1 MSLNIKSN
9 FPQTENFTYLNT
21 AASGLLSKTVL
32 DFKLKDLQRFY
43 QHGSG
48 YLVDEHDILQRT
60 RAKISKIFN
69 ANTERIGMTP
79 NFSLAYN
86 AILDSLPSDSSFLCL
101 EDDYFSVVM
110 PIKSRGFQHHSLPI
124 TADVESDIYDYVSR
138 HKPDVL
144 ALSSVQY
151 LSGIKIDTAFFS
163 RLKQD
168 FPRLKIFV
176 DATQY
181 LGTEKFDFKQSGI
194 DLLISSCYKWINA
207 GFGNALVLI
216 SEELFQALSPKQVG
230 SNSYVDKVNLTQSP
244 MGFLEPGHYDL
255 NAIGAL
261 DTALGFHYN
270 NIGIETIETQIKTVS
285 EKAFDELKDFG
296 LLEDKVLARTSH
308 SSIFMLNISQDK
320 FEDFQHANII
330 LSKRGQ
336 GLRISFHY
344 YNTFD
349 DLERL
354 IEVLKA

>member
-9 FPQTENFTYLNT
+9 FPQTQNLTYLNT
-21 AASGLLSKTVL
+21 AACGLLSKTVL
-32 DFKLKDLQRFY
+32 NFKQKDLQRY
-43 QHGSG
+43 YHHGSG
-48 YLVDEHDILQRT
+48 YLADEHEILQRT

-69 ANTERIGMTP
+69 ADVERIGMTP

-86 AILDSLPSDSSFLCL
+86 AVLDSLPSKSRFLCL

-124 TADVESDIYDYVSR
+124 TAEVESDIYDYVSR

-151 LSGIKIDTAFFS
+151 LSGIKISYDFFS
-163 RLKQD
+163 KLKQD
-168 FPRLKIFV
+168 FPQLKILV
-176 DATQY
+176 DATQH

-194 DLLISSCYKWINA
+194 DLLISSCYKWLNA
-207 GFGNALVLI
+207 GFGNAIVLI
-216 SEELFQALSPKQVG
+216 SDDLYRSLSPQQVG
-230 SNSYVDKVNLTQSP
+230 SNSYVDKVNLKQSP

-255 NAIGAL
+255 NTIGAL
-261 DTALGFHYN
+261 KTALDFHYN
-270 NIGIETIETQIKTVS
+270 TIGIETIETQIKSIS
-285 EKAFDELKDFG
+285 EKAIGELKDLG
-296 LLEDKVLARTSH
+296 LLEEKVMRRKSH
-308 SSIFMLNISQDK
+308 SGIFMLNISQDK
-320 FEDFQHANII
+320 FEYFQHANII

-354 IEVLKA
+354 ISVLKA